1 VIEELTKPIFIQI
14 TRNVCKNS
22 PLLHDLHYEAIIVIL
37 EKQYDLNEIRNLQH
51 FFAAIVWRTWHSNKF
66 KKKYFSANFEF
77 IENIKIEDA
86 KKEID
91 YSEIINFLNNSPQT
105 EEDFYEQNLLKLY
118 IELGD
123 SKKISQKTLIPYRT
137 VANDIKK
144 IKDKIKTKHNEK
156 NSS

>member
-1 VIEELTKPIFIQI
+1 MIEQLTKPIFIQI

-66 KKKYFSANFEF
+66 KKKYFTGDFEF